1 MTEEQ
6 ARKTAKKQLGF
17 YYHLAIYLTV
27 NIVLILWQLYNNNR
41 FGRMQY
47 ISLET
52 PFFWGIGLT
61 FHGLSTFFSSNLEDK
76 LTQNILNKKD

>member
-27 NIVLILWQLYNNNR
+27 NIVVILWHLYTYKGLIY
-41 FGRMQY
+41 F
-47 ISLET
+47 SLET

-61 FHGLSTFFSSNLEDK
+61 LHGLATFFSSNLEDK

>member
-6 ARKTAKKQLGF
+6 ARKIAKKQLGF
-17 YYHLAIYLTV
+17 YYHLAIYLTI
-27 NIVLILWQLYNNNR
+27 NIILILWQLYIYKR
-41 FGRMQY
+41 FQY

-61 FHGLSTFFSSNLEDK
+61 FHGLSAFFNGNLEDK